1 MRIWEKSHHSIF
13 TFKTSNPRVSRVH
26 SKNVQKD
33 KQTSRLCS
41 AFNENKIKRKCL
53 FKKKIFFVF
62 RSLARQLQEMKTE
75 NIFFLL
81 AVRAHFLAI
90 GPCQWV
96 LAFLASFSRTFSFE
110 DPNERIEDPDISLNV
125 FVFYH
130 HKIQSL

>member
-53 FKKKIFFVF
+53 FKKK
-62 RSLARQLQEMKTE
+62 
-75 NIFFLL
+75 NIFRFPKFRTTTSRNENWNHFFSSGRARAFPGYWPMSMSVSFLGKL
-81 AVRAHFLAI
+81 FSNIFLRGSEWMDRRSGHI
-90 GPCQWV
+90 FERFCV
-96 LAFLASFSRTFSFE
+96 LSS
-110 DPNERIEDPDISLNV
+110 
-125 FVFYH
+125 
-130 HKIQSL
+130 